1 MLTGDQTRNQ
11 TVHKPKSLSISTKSA
26 KPDEQIWSFVDSADD
41 TQASVIAICESA
53 QIISLGKASD
63 TKKTCYCVLT
73 SVLKET
79 FQIHFKMEDID
90 V

>member
-1 MLTGDQTRNQ
+1 MHRQYNIQ
-11 TVHKPKSLSISTKSA
+11 YKSA
-26 KPDEQIWSFVDSADD
+26 KPDEKIRSCVHSGDDS
-41 TQASVIAICESA
+41 QASVIAICESA

-79 FQIHFKMEDID
+79 FQIQENID